1 MRNDDRP
8 TENGW
13 HLKKEFQLGHIIT
26 SVTIAASVIVYVNKI
41 EQRLAVVET
50 QIVTQHDRDERQDKI
65 TSEAL
70 ALLRAQLERIDTKL
84 DRILEGKR

>member
-8 TENGW
+8 DAGW

-26 SVTIAASVIVYVNKI
+26 SITIAASVIVYVNKI
-41 EQRLAVVET
+41 EQRLAIVET
-50 QIVTQHDRDERQDKI
+50 QISTQFDRDERQDKV
-65 TSEAL
+65 TGEAL
-70 ALLRAQLERIDTKL
+70 SLLRAQLERIDTKL